1 MGSQASVTKSLLP
14 SLFRHLDDIADQ
26 TELEIEQERLNDVQ
40 LSAPDL
46 ALKDLLK
53 VELNMKRFH
62 VVSHKRDYYD

>member
-14 SLFRHLDDIADQ
+14 SLFRHLDDITDQ
-26 TELEIEQERLNDVQ
+26 TELEMEQERLNDVQ

>member
-14 SLFRHLDDIADQ
+14 SLFRHLDDITDQ
-26 TELEIEQERLNDVQ
+26 TELEMEQERLNDVQ

-53 VELNMKRFH
+53 VKLNMKRFH